1 MLGPNSSP
9 RSTNAIVTPYWSSA
23 ALVQSGPKPLIT
35 APNLASH
42 FRCSIFRNMSI
53 YKSDQIERLAQVFK
67 ALSNPHRLR
76 MYLRLASACEPGCC
90 DDAEKQSCVGDL
102 GGELGLAQSTLSHHL
117 KELHRAGLIQMDR
130 HGKFVMC
137 CVNEDVHA
145 ELMQL
150 FTLGDTP

>member
-1 MLGPNSSP
+1 
-9 RSTNAIVTPYWSSA
+9 
-23 ALVQSGPKPLIT
+23 
-35 APNLASH
+35 
-42 FRCSIFRNMSI
+42 MSI
-53 YKSDQIERLAQVFK
+53 YKSDQIERLTRVFK

-76 MYLRLASACEPGCC
+76 MYLRLASACGPGCC

-150 FTLGDTP
+150 FTPGDTQ